1 MTKTTSEG
9 LDRRILSRDPLHVTD
24 TVSTADLDAILA
36 SIFLTAEGKAD
47 PYPGYA
53 AVREATAFH
62 QSAFG
67 LKVATR
73 FDDVNAILRDNRFG
87 RGEQR
92 VDPAMF
98 GLTQEE
104 WESRFPDAGGVNE
117 SMLGLDPPDHTRLR
131 ALVAK
136 AFTPKTVEQ
145 LKPQIEHLTAK
156 FLEPL
161 EGEVD
166 LMPALAL
173 KLPIT
178 VISQMLGVPEADHA
192 SLMPHIKIVIRSL
205 ATFEANLDEFTEI
218 YNAGNVIGDYFRDL
232 AAEKRAHPDDGMF
245 TDLVHAEEEGDKLT
259 ERELIATVI
268 LIFVAGYETTTNLI
282 GNGSRALLL
291 YPDQMQRL
299 RDDRSL
305 MKSAI
310 EEILRYDS
318 PVQLTGRKVL
328 VDGAEVHGH
337 PLAKD
342 EEIITI
348 LGAANRDPRV
358 YDDPDTFD
366 VGRYSSSGRQSGE
379 NSPAPLSFS
388 AGIHYCLGAAL
399 ARAEGQIV
407 FDSLLDRYTTIEPAW
422 TDDAPLVY
430 RNNLVLRGLEALP
443 VRLLP

>member
-1 MTKTTSEG
+1 M
-9 LDRRILSRDPLHVTD
+9 TD
-24 TVSTADLDAILA
+24 TVSTADIDDILA
-36 SIFLTAEGKAD
+36 SIFLTPEGKAD

-53 AVREATAFH
+53 QVRETTAFH

-67 LKVATR
+67 MKVATR

-92 VDPAMF
+92 VDPALF
-98 GLTQEE
+98 GLTQQEFE
-104 WESRFPDAGGVNE
+104 ARFPDSGGVNE

-136 AFTPKTVEQ
+136 AFTPKTIEQ
-145 LKPQIEHLTAK
+145 LKPNIQRLTNG

-166 LMPALAL
+166 LMPTLAL

-178 VISQMLGVPEADHA
+178 VIGEMLGVPVADYET
-192 SLMPHIKIVIRSL
+192 LMPHIKIVIRSL

-218 YNAGNVIGDYFRDL
+218 YEAGNVIGDYFREL
-232 AAEKRAHPDDGMF
+232 ADDKRAHPSDDMF
-245 TDLVHAEEEGDKLT
+245 TNLVHAEEEGDKLT

-268 LIFVAGYETTTNLI
+268 LLFVAGYETTTNLI
-282 GNGSRALLL
+282 GNGTRALLL
-291 YPDQMQRL
+291 YPDQLQRL
-299 RDDRSL
+299 REDRSL
-305 MKSAI
+305 VKSAV
-310 EEILRYDS
+310 EEVLRYDS
-318 PVQLTGRKVL
+318 PVQLTARKVL
-328 VDGAEVHGH
+328 VDGAEVNGQ
-337 PLAKD
+337 PLTKN

-358 YDDPDTFD
+358 YEHPDTFD
-366 VGRYSSSGRQSGE
+366 VGRRG
-379 NSPAPLSFS
+379 PAPLSFS

-407 FDSLLDRYTTIEPAW
+407 FDSLLDRYPTIEPAW
-422 TDDAPLVY
+422 TDAAPLRY
-430 RNNLVLRGLEALP
+430 RNNLVLRGLENLP
-443 VRLLP
+443 VRLTS